1 MKGAKHVVSLCKLA
15 PPYFVVCN
23 EFHCSDQGAS
33 VLGTPPIP
41 INIIYAPLLILCPF
55 LNPASTEHTSAA
67 GTGSTEMDWSLSRW
81 KAGGEA
87 GGGSGEESGQCIIE
101 KGGWERA
108 GLELPVR
115 AHRIERIPLNAILI
129 VPCSQVDG
137 TYFICLYFL
146 NINEYIAWTPKPWI
160 RNVVSDVRNH
170 WMCIDC
176 RLSR

>member
-1 MKGAKHVVSLCKLA
+1 MQWISLFRSRRICLRYPTYTYKYHICTA
-15 PPYFVVCN
+15 A
-23 EFHCSDQGAS
+23 D
-33 VLGTPPIP
+33 
-41 INIIYAPLLILCPF
+41 PL
-55 LNPASTEHTSAA
+55 
-67 GTGSTEMDWSLSRW
+67 SLSKSSFNRAYVCRGARKW
-81 KAGGEA
+81 TEVFPVGRLGGEA

-101 KGGWERA
+101 KGDWERA